1 MGRISN
7 WNRRFPTVC
16 RLSMGGGL
24 GSLLGLLLVAGLV
37 ACATTEATSPPASID
52 GTPTDPLRGSPG
64 EVSVIVFSST
74 DCPVANALAPTL
86 ARIHADTVDP
96 RLRFQLVHVSPGL
109 TEEQAEA
116 HAREYDLGMMRVLDP
131 EHRLVRALGAT
142 VTPEAVV
149 LRFDEQG
156 RAVTVYAGRIN
167 DLFLAP
173 GRRRP
178 RVQRHDLREA
188 IDAALAGRP
197 FEGVQEPAV
206 GCLIE
211 PLG

>member
-1 MGRISN
+1 
-7 WNRRFPTVC
+7 
-16 RLSMGGGL
+16 
-24 GSLLGLLLVAGLV
+24 VA
-37 ACATTEATSPPASID
+37 P
-52 GTPTDPLRGSPG
+52 DPLHGAPG

-74 DCPVANALAPTL
+74 DCPVANALAPAL
-86 ARIHADTVDP
+86 ARIHADTEDP
-96 RLRFQLVHVSPGL
+96 RLRFHLVHVSPGL
-109 TEEQAEA
+109 TPEDAEA
-116 HAREYDLGMMRVLDP
+116 HAREYDLGMTRVLDP

-156 RAVTVYAGRIN
+156 RAVTVYTGRIN

-188 IDAALAGRP
+188 IEAALAARP
-197 FEGVQEPAV
+197 FEGAQEPAV